1 MRIRN
6 NGLLL
11 LCTLLLF
18 TSSCTKRPESA
29 TLPEI
34 SWGNTVGNAANGG
47 MVCQRGDWIYYY
59 HDNSTNPGIYKI
71 RTDGTE
77 GKIVIHGYADNINV
91 GEDGIYYT
99 GGYDSGIL
107 KLAFGEDQATV
118 VYNLSA
124 KEMNIVEDLI
134 YFNTFQPIYGIY
146 KIRTDGTMKIQLAI
160 DYGNCMNVTS
170 NWVYY
175 IDNSYDKDKQKLYKV
190 RIDGTERTQLSDDH
204 IGFINVVGDWIY
216 YSHLEDAGRLYKMRT
231 DGTDKMKIS
240 EDIARIF
247 NVSGSWIYY
256 RSGLDHQK
264 LYKMRVD
271 GTERTKLMDDQPFDI
286 ARISIVGEW
295 VYCHSRAN
303 KVFRVHT
310 DGTDFQLI
318 E

>member
-11 LCTLLLF
+11 LCILLFF
-18 TSSCTKRPESA
+18 TSSCSKRPESA

-34 SWGNTVGNAANGG
+34 SRGNTVGNAANGG

-59 HDNSTNPGIYKI
+59 LDNSTNPGIYKI
-71 RTDGTE
+71 RTDDTE
-77 GKIVIHGYADNINV
+77 GKIVIHRHANNINV

-99 GGYDSGIL
+99 GGYDSSIL

-118 VYNLSA
+118 VFGDSMA
-124 KEMNIVEDLI
+124 EMNIVEDWI
-134 YFNTFQPIYGIY
+134 YFNTFQPEFGIF
-146 KIRTDGTMKIQLAI
+146 KIRTDGTQRTKLTE
-160 DYGNCMNVTS
+160 DTGYCMNVT
-170 NWVYY
+170 NDWVYY
-175 IDNSYDKDKQKLYKV
+175 IDNYHNKDKQKLYKV
-190 RIDGTERTQLSDDH
+190 RIDGTERIQLSDDH
-204 IGFINVVGDWIY
+204 IGFINVAGDWIY

-231 DGTDKMKIS
+231 DGTNKMKIT

-247 NVSGSWIYY
+247 NVSGSWVYY

-264 LYKMRVD
+264 LYKIRID

-286 ARISIVGEW
+286 ARISIVGDW